1 MRLGAERRVRT
12 KCSTRN
18 RRGLETG
25 FRAAPVPVS
34 ATECDVKTL
43 EQETRASVWTT
54 DMRQLPLFNFA
65 ALYAYFITLTKKFK
79 HIELAST
86 SYKKLKAY
94 QYFAEGNVKGMQVAK
109 KHGTTYVKAK
119 VLPSM
124 KRLSTARSSDST
136 TGKSPRQHVIVQ
148 QVTPQCVYHLL
159 KLLYFPRRTCPGGL
173 GKCNHI
179 GGLLFAIEAFN
190 KTELRDNPT
199 PVSSTSRL
207 SVWNVPRN
215 DKVEAQE
222 ITNVKL
228 GRIRYG
234 KETKYMKTNHYD
246 PRALHHRTVDQNA
259 LDMFRQK
266 MGSMCPDSMFLLYG
280 ANRDTSSNSSHSH
293 NGSLDP
299 QHNTQGNGSLDP
311 QHNTQDNG
319 SLDPQHNTQASGS
332 LDPQHNTQGNGSL
345 DPQHNTQ
352 ASGSLDP
359 QHNTQ
364 DNGSL
369 DPQHNTQASG
379 SLDPQHNTQDN
390 GSLDPQHNTQD
401 NGSFDLPFN
410 DLYDFSTSAFS
421 DMMGTYMKSMKLS
434 RDEQLTTE
442 QETRGQG
449 SSETWKEK
457 RKEKLTSSNFG
468 SAITCKVEPSNKVKG
483 MLYSSFTTKATT
495 YGNNNETVAVDEYL
509 SLAHSENFHADCIEA
524 GLILSLERPWL
535 GASVDRL
542 VQVAG
547 KTVGGLEVKCP
558 YSKQGCTIKEAIQ
571 DRAFFLTKVDGRVCL
586 KPSHK
591 YYHQV
596 VLL

>member
-1 MRLGAERRVRT
+1 
-12 KCSTRN
+12 
-18 RRGLETG
+18 
-25 FRAAPVPVS
+25 
-34 ATECDVKTL
+34 
-43 EQETRASVWTT
+43 
-54 DMRQLPLFNFA
+54 
-65 ALYAYFITLTKKFK
+65 
-79 HIELAST
+79 
-86 SYKKLKAY
+86 
-94 QYFAEGNVKGMQVAK
+94 
-109 KHGTTYVKAK
+109 
-119 VLPSM
+119 
-124 KRLSTARSSDST
+124 
-136 TGKSPRQHVIVQ
+136 
-148 QVTPQCVYHLL
+148 
-159 KLLYFPRRTCPGGL
+159 
-173 GKCNHI
+173 
-179 GGLLFAIEAFN
+179 
-190 KTELRDNPT
+190 
-199 PVSSTSRL
+199 
-207 SVWNVPRN
+207 
-215 DKVEAQE
+215 
-222 ITNVKL
+222 
-228 GRIRYG
+228 
-234 KETKYMKTNHYD
+234 MKTNHYD

-266 MGSMCPDSMFLLYG
+266 MGAMCPDSMFLLYG

-332 LDPQHNTQGNGSL
+332 LDPQHNTQ
-345 DPQHNTQ
+345 
-352 ASGSLDP
+352 
-359 QHNTQ
+359 
-364 DNGSL
+364 DN
-369 DPQHNTQASG
+369 G

-558 YSKQGCTIKEAIQ
+558 YSKQGCTIEEAIQ

-596 VLL
+596 QGQLYCCDLEWVDFVVYFGPGNIARDRIFVDSQWRQVNLPKLDHFFKSAILPELLTRRVRRGKKLYKAGLWKPL

>member
-1 MRLGAERRVRT
+1 MQEDQREAEDPP
-12 KCSTRN
+12 C
-18 RRGLETG
+18 

-34 ATECDVKTL
+34 TTECDVKTL
-43 EQETRASVWTT
+43 ERETRASIWTT

-94 QYFAEGNVKGMQVAK
+94 QYFAEGNVKGIQVAK

-124 KRLSTARSSDST
+124 KKAKYCTII
-136 TGKSPRQHVIVQ
+136 GFNNG
-148 QVTPQCVYHLL
+148 QVTKAACDCPAG
-159 KLLYFPRRTCPGGL
+159 TCPGGL

-215 DKVEAQE
+215 DKVNAQE

-259 LDMFRQK
+259 LDMFRRK
-266 MGSMCPDSMFLLYG
+266 IGAMCPDSMFLLYG
-280 ANRDTSSNSSHSH
+280 ANRDTSSNSSPSH
-293 NGSLDP
+293 NAQVNGSPDTQHNMQANGSPDP
-299 QHNTQGNGSLDP
+299 PHNTQANGSP
-311 QHNTQDNG
+311 
-319 SLDPQHNTQASGS
+319 DPQHNTQANGS
-332 LDPQHNTQGNGSL
+332 PDTQHNTQANGSPDPPHNTQANGSP

-352 ASGSLDP
+352 ANGSPDT

-364 DNGSL
+364 ANGSPDPPHNTQANGSPDTPHNTQANGSPDTQHNTQANGSP
-369 DPQHNTQASG
+369 DPQHNTQA
-379 SLDPQHNTQDN
+379 
-390 GSLDPQHNTQD
+390 
-401 NGSFDLPFN
+401 FDLPCN

-421 DMMGTYMKSMKLS
+421 DMMGTYVKSMKLS
-434 RDEQLTTE
+434 KDEQLTIE

-468 SAITCKVEPSNKVKG
+468 SAITCKAEPSNKVTG
-483 MLYSSFTTKATT
+483 MLYSSFTT
-495 YGNNNETVAVDEYL
+495 
-509 SLAHSENFHADCIEA
+509 
-524 GLILSLERPWL
+524 
-535 GASVDRL
+535 
-542 VQVAG
+542 
-547 KTVGGLEVKCP
+547 
-558 YSKQGCTIKEAIQ
+558 
-571 DRAFFLTKVDGRVCL
+571 
-586 KPSHK
+586 
-591 YYHQV
+591 
-596 VLL
+596 